1 MFWLTNTLGFMG
13 CYAEAEIVQRGLLD
27 ADCPSSVQNS
37 SIGWE
42 QCPLSRLFSAS
53 FEHRKNAQSCR
64 ATG

>member
-1 MFWLTNTLGFMG
+1 MGLSNTLGFVG
-13 CYAEAEIVQRGLLD
+13 RYVEVEIVQRGLLD

-42 QCPLSRLFSAS
+42 QCPLSRWFSAS
-53 FEHRKNAQSCR
+53 FEHRKNAQACR